1 MKRTLV
7 ERVAEV
13 LFTRYNNMNIPW
25 RITSELLRDTWRGE
39 ARRIIAMVRRHDDRK
54 AGKK

>member
-7 ERVAEV
+7 ERVAEKMYEAAAIGLCGTGCYV
-13 LFTRYNNMNIPW
+13 KGW
-25 RITSELLRDTWRGE
+25 HRDAKT
-39 ARRIIAMVRRHDDRK
+39 IIAMVRRHDR